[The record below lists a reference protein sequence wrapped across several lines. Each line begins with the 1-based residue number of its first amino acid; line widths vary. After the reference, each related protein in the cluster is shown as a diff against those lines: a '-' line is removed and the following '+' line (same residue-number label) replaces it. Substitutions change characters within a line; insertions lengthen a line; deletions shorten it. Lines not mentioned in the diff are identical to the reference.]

1 MVKAHDQSLIPA
13 TAEGVK
19 MQMVSAEVKAV
30 WESDAG
36 HAADGCYQ
44 PLISVAAGSDA
55 PVCHRW
61 ECGGLSRQ
69 LSAFLAFA
77 FLLATPGEV
86 RQRSGTCWNR
96 QATDTSWEMAKNIC
110 RFSRRGESYLSPKL
124 TVQMVSAGWEMKADR
139 PVLMHPRSA
148 DQIWK

>member
-30 WESDAG
+30 WESAAG

-96 QATDTSWEMAKNIC
+96 QATDTSWRWLKTFAD
-110 RFSRRGESYLSPKL
+110 FLGGEKAIYPQSSLSK
-124 TVQMVSAGWEMKADR
+124 W
-139 PVLMHPRSA
+139 
-148 DQIWK
+148 

>member
-1 MVKAHDQSLIPA
+1 MKAHDQSLIPA

-77 FLLATPGEV
+77 FLLATQG
-86 RQRSGTCWNR
+86 RSGRDQGPVGIGRLRTHPGRWLKTF
-96 QATDTSWEMAKNIC
+96 AD
-110 RFSRRGESYLSPKL
+110 FLGGE
-124 TVQMVSAGWEMKADR
+124 KAIY
-139 PVLMHPRSA
+139 PRNSV
-148 DQIWK
+148 IL